1 MKKDVLK
8 YGVPIAYGHG
18 EFFIEFL
25 YKIKKNGMKI
35 CELPYVQPPDAEG
48 SKTASSLIRFFT
60 LGWSYFIRIIITR
73 FRKN

>member
-1 MKKDVLK
+1 
-8 YGVPIAYGHG
+8 
-18 EFFIEFL
+18 
-25 YKIKKNGMKI
+25 MKI